1 MLQHLQAFEHEECT
15 KEHAF
20 ELERLRLNVQLLE
33 AQLKQK
39 QEQQNFLPKVTS
51 QAPVVTLMSLE
62 IGPKI
67 F

>member
-1 MLQHLQAFEHEECT
+1 MLQHLQAFEHEECA

-39 QEQQNFLPKVTS
+39 KEQQNLERYQLDLIKDGKLSDTSPK
-51 QAPVVTLMSLE
+51 
-62 IGPKI
+62 
-67 F
+67 